1 MSEKPFALIVDD
13 DEGLAD
19 GFATAL
25 ELVGFETE
33 QITDSRLTIDRMK
46 SRLPAVVSLDLQ
58 MPFLTGAEV
67 LRLIRAEPQFAD
79 VKVILVTANERA
91 AERENIDGLAD
102 IILIKPI
109 TFSQIKDFA
118 TRLIYNSG
126 HQDTTANTQ

>member
-1 MSEKPFALIVDD
+1 MSEKPFALVVDD
-13 DEGLAD
+13 DENLAD
-19 GFATAL
+19 GFASAL

-33 QITDSRLTIDRMK
+33 QINDSRLTIERMK
-46 SRLPAVVSLDLQ
+46 ARLPAVVSLDLQ
-58 MPFLTGAEV
+58 MPHVSGAEL

-102 IILIKPI
+102 IILLKPI

-118 TRLIYNSG
+118 TRLIYNGGDQSS
-126 HQDTTANTQ
+126 TTG